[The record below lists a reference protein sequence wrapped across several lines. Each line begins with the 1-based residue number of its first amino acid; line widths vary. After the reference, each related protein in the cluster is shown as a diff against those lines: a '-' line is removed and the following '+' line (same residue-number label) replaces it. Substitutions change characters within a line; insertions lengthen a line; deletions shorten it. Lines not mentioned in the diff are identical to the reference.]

1 MIDSKPAGTNQPPSG
16 APAAV
21 PATTRLGHVH
31 LTVADLERE
40 LAFYQEV
47 LGFRLRWREGRSA
60 GLGAGAEDLLRLT
73 ELPGARPARNAAGL
87 YHFAVLYPSRRE
99 LARAVARLF
108 ALRYPNSPTDHVVSK
123 TTYLDDPE
131 GQNIEL
137 YVRSP
142 EDGEVVITP
151 DGDISI
157 RRYDGKPATGRD
169 PVDVDALFEE
179 LTPNDRLDAPL
190 AEGTRIGHVHLWTKS
205 IPESTRF
212 YRDVLGFREGPVS
225 TRYRIGE
232 VGLAADQP
240 HVIAFNTWHGEGAP
254 PPPADAHGLR
264 YFTVV
269 LPDAAELDR
278 ALERVRR
285 AGLPTEQTP
294 EGTLVRDPSRLAVV
308 LTAAPSGGYPAS

>member
-179 LTPNDRLDAPL
+179 LTPNDRLDALLPRRARLPGGAGQHAVPHRRGRAGRGPAARDRVQHL
-190 AEGTRIGHVHLWTKS
+190 ARRGR
-205 IPESTRF
+205 
-212 YRDVLGFREGPVS
+212 
-225 TRYRIGE
+225 
-232 VGLAADQP
+232 AAAP
-240 HVIAFNTWHGEGAP
+240 GRRARAALLHGRAAGRGRARPRPGARAAGW
-254 PPPADAHGLR
+254 PADRA
-264 YFTVV
+264 
-269 LPDAAELDR
+269 DAGGHPRARPVQARRRADRR
-278 ALERVRR
+278 ALGRVP
-285 AGLPTEQTP
+285 GQ
-294 EGTLVRDPSRLAVV
+294 
-308 LTAAPSGGYPAS
+308 LTTRSPGPWLKRHRGRSVG